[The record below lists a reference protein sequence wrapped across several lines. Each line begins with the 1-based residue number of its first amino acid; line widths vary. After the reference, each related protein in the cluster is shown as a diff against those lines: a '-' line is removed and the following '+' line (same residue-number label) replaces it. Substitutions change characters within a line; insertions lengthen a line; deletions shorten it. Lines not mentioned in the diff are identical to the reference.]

1 MSRNVDVVCIVQLSN
16 MHAAI
21 DIARFKGPWLNQ
33 RGDLRT
39 AGTYGIGNISVQ
51 IYRVM
56 TLTDSSC
63 NIACVCCMFPFSA
76 QLQHRMLYFTPTC
89 RVLYMKVWPPNH

>member
-21 DIARFKGPWLNQ
+21 DIASFKGPWLNQ

-63 NIACVCCMFPFSA
+63 NIAFVYVVCFRSRFSSNTGCYT
-76 QLQHRMLYFTPTC
+76 LHLHVEFCT
-89 RVLYMKVWPPNH
+89 